1 MVPADRVDPCSAPTP
16 VNAPETCGL
25 NGALASTTPILAAS
39 AISAA
44 EAARGWLRRA
54 RFSASTRVSFF
65 GCARA
70 RVPIESQTAE
80 RILISTGLFPGDGFE
95 DGGLLHFD

>member
-25 NGALASTTPILAAS
+25 NGAFASTTPILAAS

-44 EAARGWLRRA
+44 EAARGWLRNA
-54 RFSASTRVSFF
+54 RFSASDRVSFF
-65 GCARA
+65 GWASA
-70 RVPIESQTAE
+70 RVLIDSQKTHL
-80 RILISTGLFPGDGFE
+80 ILISTRLFPGNDFKNCGF
-95 DGGLLHFD
+95 LHLN